1 MKTIQKLFSS
11 HAPIIAVITL
21 NDKES
26 ALPMAEALMKGG
38 ITLLEITLRT
48 PYGLAAIESI
58 KKNMPDLCVG
68 AGSLTKIEQFF
79 AVKDAGAEFAVSPG
93 FTPRLAHA
101 ASDNKLPFLPG
112 VITPSEIIN
121 AMEAG
126 LNDLKFFPAES
137 SGGITYLNNLAG
149 PFPDISFCP
158 TGGITNVNHQK
169 YLAVK
174 NVFCVGTTWLT
185 PAKLLKNKD
194 WIEVEQRAKKLS
206 ETS

>member
-1 MKTIQKLFSS
+1 MKTIPQLFGR
-11 HAPIIAVITL
+11 HAPIVAVITL
-21 NDKES
+21 HDKNS
-26 ALPMAEALMKGG
+26 ALPMAEALMNGG

-58 KKNMPDLCVG
+58 SRTIPDLCVG
-68 AGSLTKIEQFF
+68 AGTLTKAEQFLS
-79 AVKDAGAEFAVSPG
+79 VKNAGAKFAVSPG

-101 ASDNKLPFLPG
+101 ANNNKLPFLPG

-126 LNDLKFFPAES
+126 LSCLKFFPAES

-149 PFPDISFCP
+149 PFPDITFCP
-158 TGGITNVNHQK
+158 TGGISNLNHRE
-169 YLAVK
+169 YLSAT
-174 NVFCVGTTWLT
+174 NVFCAGTTWLT
-185 PAKLLKNKD
+185 PTALLKDKNWKE
-194 WIEVEQRAKKLS
+194 IEQRARQLS